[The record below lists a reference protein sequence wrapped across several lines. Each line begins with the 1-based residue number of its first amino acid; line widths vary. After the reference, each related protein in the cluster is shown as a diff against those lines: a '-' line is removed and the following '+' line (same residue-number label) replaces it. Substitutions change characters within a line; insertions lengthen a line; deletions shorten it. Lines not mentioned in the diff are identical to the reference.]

1 MNFVYDPE
9 NAARITEF
17 VQYISP
23 VEGVQEVLQAKGGDA
38 AALANNT
45 LIFPDEET
53 LSRVVTFGELS
64 AEDEIEIQK
73 RFNDI
78 TG

>member
-1 MNFVYDPE
+1 MHSEY
-9 NAARITEF
+9 RW
-17 VQYISP
+17 
-23 VEGVQEVLQAKGGDA
+23 VLAHLDALPAVRAVVVTGTPPAFCVGGDS

-64 AEDEIEIQK
+64 AEDEIEVQK